1 MMEPFALLRSL
12 GRAALLLSGAMLLHC
27 DNASC
32 EKLRDDLYAQ
42 KLTWQACKTSLDCE
56 IIGGNMADC
65 SGVMSCNLAIN
76 VRYRKEAERRIAS
89 LPEES
94 VDCHK
99 CGSPNCPEGEIP
111 YCDPVIK
118 TCTIVKDFLGE
129 GGGIPTMGFTSGG
142 ARGSGGT
149 GSGGS
154 PGSSG

>member
-56 IIGGNMADC
+56 IIGGNMGDC

-99 CGSPNCPEGEIP
+99 CGSPNCPEGGIP

-129 GGGIPTMGFTSGG
+129 GGGIPTMGSLPAEHAGPEE
-142 ARGSGGT
+142 RGVGVR
-149 GSGGS
+149 
-154 PGSSG
+154 PGPV